1 MASAIVSALSK
12 VKQTSSIFET
22 LRYRLLLSY
31 LAVLASI
38 LLIFALAVRIAF
50 TKSLMQ
56 KQTEELMLLARAAAT
71 TADFTGGQIT
81 LGDAFAASKLTARN
95 EALQWFN
102 AEGELIGQSGLETVS
117 MPIDFKQPVQVQSHI
132 GSYGHTVL
140 AVTLLIVNQNN
151 QRITGFVR
159 ASHSLESINASLT
172 RLDWGLGTGIA
183 IAILCSSAGGIWLTR
198 QSMKPI
204 EESFERL
211 RQFTADASHE
221 LRNPL
226 MAIKSN
232 TQVALKYPEGMRPG
246 DHEKLQAIAS
256 ATQQMTQLTEDLLF
270 LARTDRPPQQ
280 KKEPINLSELLE
292 ALMRLFESQAS
303 AQGVSLSG
311 QLTPGL
317 ILQGDRAQLQRL
329 FTNLIV
335 NAMQY
340 TPSGG
345 SIQVL
350 AERTAKQITVTVKDT
365 GIGIRADQLHKIF
378 DRFWRSEQSRSYADG
393 SGLGLAI
400 VQAIALNHSGQI
412 SVTSEEGKGSSFTV
426 LLAAGK
432 STSGLAKSRKD

>member
-38 LLIFALAVRIAF
+38 LLIFALAVRVVF
-50 TKSLMQ
+50 TKSLIQ

-71 TADFTGGQIT
+71 TADFMGGQIT

-102 AEGELIGQSGLETVS
+102 ASGELIGQSGLEIVS
-117 MPIDFKQPVQVQSHI
+117 LPIDFKQPVQVQSRTGRHDH
-132 GSYGHTVL
+132 SVL
-140 AVTLLIVNQNN
+140 AVTLVIVNQNN
-151 QRITGFVR
+151 QRVTGFVR
-159 ASHSLESINASLT
+159 ASQSLESIDASLT
-172 RLDWGLGTGIA
+172 RLDWGLGAGIA
-183 IAILCSSAGGIWLTR
+183 IAVLCSSAGGIWLTR

-232 TQVALKYPEGMRPG
+232 TQVALKYPEGMRSG
-246 DHEKLQAIAS
+246 DYEKLQAIAS

-270 LARTDRPPQQ
+270 LARTDRPPQH
-280 KKEPINLSELLE
+280 KKESIELSSLLE
-292 ALMRLFESQAS
+292 SLIRLFESQAL
-303 AQGVSLSG
+303 AQDVTLTG
-311 QLTPGL
+311 QLSEGL
-317 ILQGDRAQLQRL
+317 VLMGDQAQLHRL

-335 NAMQY
+335 NALQY

-345 SIQVL
+345 SVQVL
-350 AERTAKQITVTVKDT
+350 AEQTAKQIAVTVKDT
-365 GIGIRADQLHKIF
+365 GIGIKADQLSKIF
-378 DRFWRSEQSRSYADG
+378 DRFWRSEQSRSYSDG

-400 VQAIALNHSGQI
+400 AQAIALNHDGQI
-412 SVTSEEGKGSSFTV
+412 SVTSAEGKGSSFTV
-426 LLAAGK
+426 FLAALK
-432 STSGLAKSRKD
+432 SASGQTKSLKD

>member
-1 MASAIVSALSK
+1 MASAIASAISK

-31 LAVLASI
+31 LAVLAAI
-38 LLIFALAVRIAF
+38 LLIFALAVRVVFI
-50 TKSLMQ
+50 KSLVQ

-102 AEGELIGQSGLETVS
+102 ARGQLIGQSGRETVS
-117 MPIDFKQPVQVQSHI
+117 MPIDFNQPVQVQSRP
-132 GSYGHTVL
+132 GRFGHNVL
-140 AVTLLIVNQNN
+140 AVTLLIVNRNTQ
-151 QRITGFVR
+151 QVTGFVR
-159 ASHSLESINASLT
+159 ASQSLESIEASLA
-172 RLDWGLGTGIA
+172 RLDWGLGAGIA
-183 IAILCSSAGGIWLTR
+183 IAVLCSSAGGIWLTR

-221 LRNPL
+221 LRSPL

-232 TQVALKYPEGMRPG
+232 AQVALKYPEGMRPG
-246 DHEKLQAIAS
+246 DLEKLEAIAS

-280 KKEPINLSELLE
+280 QKESVDLSELLSS
-292 ALMRLFESQAS
+292 LIRLYESQAQAKGIHLS
-303 AQGVSLSG
+303 AQLGSE
-311 QLTPGL
+311 LTL
-317 ILQGDRAQLQRL
+317 LGDRGQLQRL

-335 NAMQY
+335 NALQY
-340 TPSGG
+340 TPSTG
-345 SIQVL
+345 SVQVL
-350 AERTAKQITVTVKDT
+350 AERTAKQIVVTVKDT
-365 GIGIRADQLHKIF
+365 GVGIEAEQIDKVF
-378 DRFWRSEQSRSYADG
+378 DRFWRAEQSRSYWENG

-400 VQAIALNHSGQI
+400 AQAIAQRHGGQI
-412 SVTSEEGKGSSFTV
+412 SATSTVGQGSSFAV
-426 LLAAGK
+426 SLAAGK
-432 STSGLAKSRKD
+432 